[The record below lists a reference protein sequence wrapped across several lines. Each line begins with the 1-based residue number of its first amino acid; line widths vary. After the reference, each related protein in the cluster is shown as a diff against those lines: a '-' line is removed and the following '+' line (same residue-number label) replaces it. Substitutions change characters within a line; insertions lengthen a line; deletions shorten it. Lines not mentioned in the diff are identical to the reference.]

1 MERSHSLQAALPQ
14 LSMFLAV
21 ARHRSFSGAARELG
35 VSTSAVSQS
44 VRQLEA
50 QLKVVLLQRTTRAV
64 TPTEAGARLMENAS
78 GPVKLALEALSSA
91 HARPGEIVGRVKI
104 GLSATA
110 LALVLEDVVPVLRR
124 RHPGVSLEVVVDE
137 RVIDFVAE
145 GFDAAFEITEV
156 TARDMVRLR
165 VTPPFKFLVVGAPG
179 YFAKHGTPKKP
190 EDLHQHECINFRWP
204 EGDAF
209 YAWEFERGRRKWRV
223 PVRGSLVTNHAAYC
237 VTLAEQGLGLA
248 YIADLNLKEQLRDGR
263 LVSVL
268 DAYSA
273 TEPGLF
279 LCYPSRAQRS
289 AALGLFVEV
298 TKEILAARSRGLK
311 ERRAL

>member
-1 MERSHSLQAALPQ
+1 MSHQLQAALPQ

-50 QLKVVLLQRTTRAV
+50 MLRVVLLQRTTRAV
-64 TPTEAGARLMENAS
+64 TPTEAGTRLLETA
-78 GPVKLALEALSSA
+78 GEPVKRALEALESA
-91 HARPGEIVGRVKI
+91 NAKPGEVVGRVKV
-104 GLSATA
+104 GLSETA
-110 LALVLEDVVPVLRR
+110 LALVLEKVVPVLRK
-124 RHPGVSLEVVVDE
+124 RHPGITLEVVIDE
-137 RVIDFVAE
+137 HVLDSVAG
-145 GFDAAFEITEV
+145 GFDAVFEITEV
-156 TARDMVRLR
+156 TARDMVRIR
-165 VTPPFKFLVVGAPG
+165 VTDPFQFRVVGSPK

-190 EDLHQHECINFRWP
+190 EDLLQHDCINFRWP
-204 EGDAF
+204 AGDAF

-223 PVRGSLVTNHAAYC
+223 PVRGSIVTNHAGYC

-248 YIADLNLKEQLRDGR
+248 YIADLNLKDQLRDGR

-273 TEPGLF
+273 TEPGIF

-289 AALGLFVEV
+289 PALALFVEV
-298 TKEILAARSRGLK
+298 TRELLK
-311 ERRAL
+311 R

>member
-1 MERSHSLQAALPQ
+1 MSNHLQAALPQ

-50 QLKVVLLQRTTRAV
+50 QLRVVLLRRTTRAV
-64 TPTEAGARLMENAS
+64 TPTEAGTRLLETA
-78 GPVKLALEALSSA
+78 GEPVKLALAALESA
-91 HARPGEIVGRVKI
+91 HAKPGEVVGRVKV
-104 GLSATA
+104 GLSETA
-110 LALVLEDVVPVLRR
+110 LSLVLEKVVPVLRA
-124 RHPGVSLEVVVDE
+124 RHPGITLEVVVDE
-137 RVIDFVAE
+137 HVVDAVAG
-145 GFDAAFEITEV
+145 GFDAVFEITEV
-156 TARDMVRLR
+156 TARDMVRIR
-165 VTPPFKFLVVGAPG
+165 MTEPFQFLVVGSPK

-190 EDLHQHECINFRWP
+190 EDLLRHDCINFRWP
-204 EGDAF
+204 AGDAF
-209 YAWEFERGRRKWRV
+209 YAWEFQRGRRKWRV
-223 PVRGSLVTNHAAYC
+223 PVRGSIVTNHAGYC

-248 YIADLNLKEQLRDGR
+248 YIADLNLKDQLRDGR

-273 TEPGLF
+273 TEPGIF

-289 AALGLFVEV
+289 PALALFVEV
-298 TKEILAARSRGLK
+298 TREIL
-311 ERRAL
+311 RR